1 MTQAV
6 PRRPNRVL
14 AAFAAS
20 CLPYAALGL
29 PVYVTLPEFY
39 SDHIGVSQAFV
50 GLVFLL
56 VRLADVVV
64 DPFLGMLIDRTSTRW
79 GRYRVWMGIGMP
91 ILMGSVFMLF
101 MVAKGASAAYLTTW
115 LVIMY
120 IGYSISLLSQMS
132 WASVLSPD
140 YNERSRIYAW
150 WQVANIVGVLAV
162 LAIPPIVM
170 QGDSSKYVDAVHA
183 QGWFILIALP
193 VTLTITFL
201 FTPEPR
207 SSAPPDHGSLR
218 AYVDLFRLPA
228 IRRLLASDLM
238 LGAGRGTVGVLFFY
252 FFEQARGFERADTT
266 ILLPVYFVAG
276 LVGAPMWAWLAQRIG
291 KHRALAAASVFFAA
305 GLAAT
310 GYLIP
315 HGNLPATAT
324 ALFVTGLA
332 FGAAD
337 LLLRAMMADVS
348 DLVRLEQNA
357 DRTGLLFSV
366 LNATSKIGYAASV
379 LTYAGL
385 DAAGFVTEA
394 EAKKA
399 AEAGQTLTNSPMV
412 ITLLEAAFVGLPAVL
427 LLASAWVLRGYPLD
441 ANRHAEIRDALAA
454 RETAPLDVTP
464 PLPEG
469 KA

>member
-1 MTQAV
+1 MTDAPAQR
-6 PRRPNRVL
+6 RRPNRIL

-39 SDHIGVSQAFV
+39 ADHIGVSQGYV

-56 VRLADVVV
+56 VRLADVLV
-64 DPFLGMLIDRTSTRW
+64 DPFLGMLIDRTSTKW
-79 GRYRVWMGIGMP
+79 GRYRVWMGVGMP
-91 ILMGSVFMLF
+91 ILMASVFMLF
-101 MVAKGASAAYLTTW
+101 MVERGASAAYLTAW

-132 WASVLSPD
+132 WAAVLSPD
-140 YNERSRIYAW
+140 YDERSRIYGW
-150 WQVANIVGVLAV
+150 WQAANIVGVLAV

-170 QGDSSKYVDAVHA
+170 QGDPTRYVEAVHA

-193 VTLTITFL
+193 VSLAITFS

-207 SSAPPDHGSLR
+207 SANPPAHGSLK
-218 AYVDLFRLPA
+218 AYAGLFRFTA

-238 LGAGRGTVGVLFFY
+238 LGAARGTVGVLFFY
-252 FFEQARGFERADTT
+252 FFEQARGFDRADTT
-266 ILLPVYFVAG
+266 ILLPVYFIAG
-276 LVGAPMWAWLAQRIG
+276 LIGAPLWAWLAQKIG
-291 KHRALAAASVFFAA
+291 KHRALAAASIFFAA

-310 GYLIP
+310 GLLLP
-315 HGNLPATAT
+315 AGNLPLTAA

-348 DLVRLEQNA
+348 DLIRLEQDA
-357 DRTGLLFSV
+357 DRTGLLFSI

-379 LTYAGL
+379 LTYAAL
-385 DAAGFVTEA
+385 DGFGFVTEA
-394 EAKKA
+394 EAERA
-399 AEAGQTLTNSPMV
+399 AAQGVTLANSPEV
-412 ITLLEAAFVGLPAVL
+412 IRALEAAFIGLPVL
-427 LLASAWVLRGYPLD
+427 LLLLSAWVLRGYPLD
-441 ANRHAEIRDALAA
+441 QGRHGEIRAALDARTRLAQ
-454 RETAPLDVTP
+454 
-464 PLPEG
+464 EG
-469 KA
+469 A

>member
-1 MTQAV
+1 MTETV
-6 PRRPNRVL
+6 PRRSNRIL

-39 SDHIGVSQAFV
+39 SDHIGVSQAYV

-56 VRLADVVV
+56 VRLADVVI
-64 DPFLGMLIDRTSTRW
+64 DPFLGLLIDRTSTRW

-101 MVAKGASAAYLTTW
+101 MVQAGASAAYLTTW

-120 IGYSISLLSQMS
+120 IGYSISLLSQTS
-132 WASVLSPD
+132 WASVLSTD

-150 WQVANIVGVLAV
+150 WQAANIVGVLAV

-170 QGDSSKYVDAVHA
+170 QGDSSRYVEAVHA

-193 VTLTITFL
+193 AALSVTFL

-207 SSAPPDHGSLR
+207 SSAPPDHGGLK
-218 AYVDLFRLPA
+218 AYLGLFKFTA

-238 LGAGRGTVGVLFFY
+238 LGAARGTIGVLFFY
-252 FFEQARGFERADTT
+252 FFEQARGFDRADTT
-266 ILLPVYFVAG
+266 ILLPVYFIAG
-276 LVGAPMWAWLAQRIG
+276 LVGAPLWAWLANRIG
-291 KHRALAAASVFFAA
+291 KHVALGAASVFFAA
-305 GLAAT
+305 GLLAT
-310 GYLIP
+310 GLLMP
-315 HGNLPATAT
+315 AGNLLATGA

-348 DLVRLEQNA
+348 DLIRLEQDA
-357 DRTGLLFSV
+357 DRTGLLFSI

-379 LTYAGL
+379 LTYTAL
-385 DAAGFVTEA
+385 DQFGFVTEA
-394 EAKKA
+394 EAEKA
-399 AEAGQTLTNSPMV
+399 AAQGVTLTNSPMV
-412 ITLLEAAFVGLPAVL
+412 IHALEAAFIGLPVVL
-427 LLASAWVLRGYPLD
+427 LLLSAWVLRGYPLD
-441 ANRHAEIRDALAA
+441 ETRHAEIRAALDGAPSAA
-454 RETAPLDVTP
+454 EKGA
-464 PLPEG
+464 
-469 KA
+469 